1 MSGAKGQWKSAVDPK
16 SGKEYYYHTV
26 TRETQWRKPMEMASD
41 KEKRRM
47 MEKEAKQK
55 DFFASM
61 EANILNSL
69 SQGVVPGTNTESEVQ
84 RLASRMLP
92 KRGERPELER
102 TISSMDETMFRDL
115 IRRQPS
121 IHQPKQV
128 ETIQSTVSSLGGFE
142 SIIRQPSRL
151 ASVSEMFNNI
161 PDEESIHSE
170 DRADFD
176 GNASGRSDGGAFNMS
191 TGSGFGLSWEETAA
205 LKKLSAIAKEMGDS
219 EDDRNDDLP
228 QEISLL
234 ENVSKI
240 KMGSMPSKSSL
251 RSKAKSDGS
260 PMFQKAKNIGGRE
273 LDFDPSD
280 SDDSDDDDD
289 DGPAVRPAVTRRNTC
304 GTMYVKTT
312 MSAPDID
319 ATIKVGSVSYF
330 QTFVEIVVAHPT
342 SASAHVYSASVVSL
356 GPIFSLLSLSILK
369 RTIYTKFSMI
379 LENPMG
385 LL

>member
-1 MSGAKGQWKSAVDPK
+1 MPGAKGQWKSAADPK

-26 TRETQWRKPMEMASD
+26 TRETQWRKPMDLASD
-41 KEKRRM
+41 EEKKKM
-47 MEKEAKQK
+47 VAKEAKQK

-69 SQGVVPGTNTESEVQ
+69 SQGVVPGTNNESEVQ
-84 RLASRMLP
+84 GLISRKLS

-102 TISSMDETMFRDL
+102 TISSMDDTMIRDL

-161 PDEESIHSE
+161 PNDSTHGE
-170 DRADFD
+170 DDADFD
-176 GNASGRSDGGAFNMS
+176 ENASGRSDGGDFNMS
-191 TGSGFGLSWEETAA
+191 SDSGFGLSWEETAA
-205 LKKLSAIAKEMGDS
+205 LKKLGAIAKEMKDS
-219 EDDRNDDLP
+219 EDDKNSDLP
-228 QEISLL
+228 QEISLVDKDL
-234 ENVSKI
+234 SKLTVDPSPTKNVR
-240 KMGSMPSKSSL
+240 SKSDSGPL
-251 RSKAKSDGS
+251 
-260 PMFQKAKNIGGRE
+260 FQKAKKMGGRE

-280 SDDSDDDDD
+280 SDDDDDDD
-289 DGPAVRPAVTRRNTC
+289 DGPAVRPTVTRRNTC

-312 MSAPDID
+312 MAAPDID
-319 ATIKVGSVSYF
+319 ATIKVGSVSYS
-330 QTFVEIVVAHPT
+330 QTFVEIFVAHP
-342 SASAHVYSASVVSL
+342 SSAHVYSVSVVSL
-356 GPIFSLLSLSILK
+356 GPIFSLLSLSLK
-369 RTIYTKFSMI
+369 RTMNTKFSTMF
-379 LENPMG
+379 EKAMG